1 MGALCRVGGGGAF
14 GELLPYLTG
23 GIQGNL
29 ERDSGEVEQH
39 PELVER
45 LSSSSS
51 SPTSGGRVGTMH
63 VFVHVYVCTSL
74 HYSPSSS
81 PAPPVLPRCSMTQQA
96 GSIWRHTWREHYNR
110 TLNLYSYHQLHVQVY
125 IHVHVCV
132 H

>member
-1 MGALCRVGGGGAF
+1 MGALCRVGGGGGF
-14 GELLPYLTG
+14 GELMPYLTG

-51 SPTSGGRVGTMH
+51 SSPNSSPTSGGRVGTMR

-74 HYSPSSS
+74 HYSPSSR

-96 GSIWRHTWREHYNR
+96 GSTWRHTWRETHHSII
-110 TLNLYSYHQLHVQVY
+110 TEH
-125 IHVHVCV
+125 
-132 H
+132 

>member
-1 MGALCRVGGGGAF
+1 MGALCRVGGGGGF

-51 SPTSGGRVGTMH
+51 SSPNASPTSGGRVGTMR
-63 VFVHVYVCTSL
+63 VFVHVYMCAPVSTIL
-74 HYSPSSS
+74 LP
-81 PAPPVLPRCSMTQQA
+81 PAQLPQCCP
-96 GSIWRHTWREHYNR
+96 G
-110 TLNLYSYHQLHVQVY
+110 VP
-125 IHVHVCV
+125 
-132 H
+132 